1 MNEIFIKDVL
11 AILRDSFGFDKENR
25 VEFILALE
33 RRTGEIIP
41 DEWTNIM

>member
-1 MNEIFIKDVL
+1 MTELIIKDVL
-11 AILRDSFGFDKENR
+11 AVLRDRFDFDELDR

-33 RRTGEIIP
+33 HRTGEKIP

>member
-1 MNEIFIKDVL
+1 MTEQIIKNVL
-11 AILRDSFGFDKENR
+11 AILEERFDFDEVDL

-33 RRTGEIIP
+33 RKTSEKIP

>member
-1 MNEIFIKDVL
+1 MTEQIIKNVL
-11 AILRDSFGFDKENR
+11 AVLKERFDFDELDR

-33 RRTGEIIP
+33 HKTGEKIP